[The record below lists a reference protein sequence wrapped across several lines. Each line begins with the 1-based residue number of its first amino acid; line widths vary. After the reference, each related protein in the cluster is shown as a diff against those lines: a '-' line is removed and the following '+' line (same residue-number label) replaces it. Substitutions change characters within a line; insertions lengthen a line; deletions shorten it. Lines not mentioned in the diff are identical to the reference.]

1 MASEAVVQ
9 IHCALV
15 PEGTQP
21 QLTEGASQKVVHLIR
36 HGQGTHNLFAMSF
49 PKGRLCMC
57 TRGLP
62 GCPYLNDEH
71 FDAHLTLR
79 GRRQATA
86 AGPRLLQT
94 ASPPEVVFVSP
105 LSRTLQTATIALSKC
120 PNLRVPVIAE
130 ELTRERNGVHPC
142 DKRSAREHVEAT
154 YPTVDF
160 SNIEYGPD
168 PLWTLK
174 RETEDELA
182 ARGKRFFLS
191 LKDRPETTFAVFSH
205 SSFLYNTITRSFVS
219 DDPNVTRRFETGESR
234 AVVLTYK

>member
-1 MASEAVVQ
+1 
-9 IHCALV
+9 
-15 PEGTQP
+15 
-21 QLTEGASQKVVHLIR
+21 
-36 HGQGTHNLFAMSF
+36 
-49 PKGRLCMC
+49 MC

-219 DDPNVTRRFETGESR
+219 DDPNGKPCCSPKQNKPFQPTNTISICSCTMSTHSSTVTRRFETGESR